1 MGAVARSTELT
12 KAEFDEAKR
21 LKLSPEVA
29 WYLKDR
35 GVPWPSCVPKVKTPE
50 PRGLRGARFDPERVD
65 RVVFDAFPTLQHTQ
79 GRWAGKPLRPDPWQ
93 VAYILAPV
101 YGWVHRDSAGEWV
114 RVIRTEYVDVSR
126 KNGKTTLA
134 GGQALYL
141 MGADGER
148 GAQVYAAAVAKDQAR
163 FCFDPIKA
171 LAEQSPA
178 LKSRLKVT
186 QSRVNKRSDPSS
198 YFTVISSLADL
209 IHGAN
214 VHAAVI
220 DELHKHKTRELVDA
234 LETGT
239 GARSQPLIV
248 IITTADDGRIGTI
261 YAEKRAYCE
270 QLARR
275 VFKDPTF
282 YGVIWAADEGDDPF
296 AETTWIKANPGYG
309 ISPTKEFLEAEAAK
323 AKNSPANL
331 AKFQRL
337 HLGIRTKQRS
347 KYIELGVWDRNA
359 SIVTAEDLKGRAC
372 YGGLDLASTSDLCAL
387 AWDFP
392 DGEGGHDA
400 LWRLWMPESALEPLD
415 RRTAGAAS
423 VWVREGFLT
432 LTPGEVVDYDFIR
445 AAINT
450 DRESFSVKEIGFD
463 PWNSTQLVTD
473 LGNDGAEMV
482 QVRQGFATLA
492 SPTKELLRL
501 LLEGTAKKPRYRHG
515 GNPAVRWQI
524 DNFAVAMDAAGNV
537 KPDRAAVAAA
547 GAKMD
552 AVVAGIMALDRALRH
567 EKPRKSVYEERG
579 LETVG

>member
-1 MGAVARSTELT
+1 MASTAEL
-12 KAEFDEAKR
+12 KR
-21 LKLSPEVA
+21 LKISPEVGQ
-29 WYLKDR
+29 YLEDR
-35 GVPWPSCVPKVKTPE
+35 GIPLPTCPPKIKTPE
-50 PRGLRGARFDPERVD
+50 PRSVKGARFSYERVD
-65 RVVFDAFPTLQHTQ
+65 RVVFEAFPAISHTQ
-79 GRWAGKPLRPDPWQ
+79 GVWAGKPLAPDPWQ
-93 VAYILAPV
+93 IAYILAPV
-101 YGWVHRDSAGEWV
+101 YGWVRPNDAGDYV
-114 RVIRTEYVDVSR
+114 RIIRLEYVDVSR

-141 MGADGER
+141 TGADGEP

-163 FCFDPIKA
+163 YCFDPIKV
-171 LAEQSPA
+171 LVEKSPA
-178 LKSRLKVT
+178 LAKRMKVT
-186 QSRVNKRSDPSS
+186 GSRINKRSDPSS
-198 YFTVISSLADL
+198 YFAVISSLADL

-214 VHAAVI
+214 VHGAVI
-220 DELHKHKTRELVDA
+220 DELHKHKNRELVDG

-248 IITTADDGRIGTI
+248 IITTADDGRQGTI
-261 YAEKRAYCE
+261 YAEKRRYCE
-270 QLARR
+270 QLARG
-275 VFKDPTF
+275 VIKDPTF
-282 YGVIWAADEGDDPF
+282 YGVVWAADEKDDPF
-296 AETTWIKANPGYG
+296 VEPTWIKANPGYG
-309 ISPTKEFLEAEAAK
+309 ISPTREFLESEAAK

-337 HLGIRTKQRS
+337 HLGIRTKQET
-347 KYIELGVWDRNA
+347 KYIELPVWDRNA
-359 SIVTAEDLKGRAC
+359 SIVTEEKLKGQVA

-392 DGEGGHDA
+392 DGSGGHDV
-400 LWRLWMPESALEPLD
+400 LWRHWMPEAALEELD
-415 RRTAGAAS
+415 RRTAGAAT

-445 AAINT
+445 AAINL

-482 QVRQGFATLA
+482 TVRQGFATMS
-492 SPTKELLRL
+492 SPTKELGRL
-501 LLEGTAKKPRYRHG
+501 LREGTSKVPRYRHG
-515 GNPAVRWQI
+515 GNPLVRWQL

-552 AVVAGIMALDRALRH
+552 GIVAGIMALDRSVRH
-567 EKPRKSVYEERG
+567 EKPRKSVYEDRG